1 MGGGEGMRQ
10 NNLSGRSLHSFV
22 EQFSNK
28 GTLVLH
34 CNEGSSTFHSTLM
47 MTSAQV
53 VETSVT
59 TTYNS
64 PSQDYTHPDDQTTPL
79 QVVTLLLFALSF
91 RFCSTLVNWICL
103 SLSLNGKYF
112 VFKINVNARDE
123 LIMLLIL
130 GLLFRKV
137 LNCWPPKGLHLISPC
152 NVSQES
158 HIKVT
163 RIKEMITN

>member
-1 MGGGEGMRQ
+1 MGGGGEGMRQ

-34 CNEGSSTFHSTLM
+34 CNEGSLTFHLTLM

-64 PSQDYTHPDDQTTPL
+64 PSQDYTHLDDQTTPL

-112 VFKINVNARDE
+112 VFKINVNARDVP
-123 LIMLLIL
+123 IMLLIL

-137 LNCWPPKGLHLISPC
+137 LDC
-152 NVSQES
+152 
-158 HIKVT
+158 
-163 RIKEMITN
+163 

>member
-1 MGGGEGMRQ
+1 MW
-10 NNLSGRSLHSFV
+10 SSF
-22 EQFSNK
+22 Q
-28 GTLVLH
+28 TLVLH

-53 VETSVT
+53 FETSVT

-64 PSQDYTHPDDQTTPL
+64 PSQDYTHPDDQTTPS

-103 SLSLNGKYF
+103 SQSLNGKYF
-112 VFKINVNARDE
+112 VFKINVNARDV
-123 LIMLLIL
+123 LVMLLIL

-137 LNCWPPKGLHLISPC
+137 LHC
-152 NVSQES
+152 
-158 HIKVT
+158 
-163 RIKEMITN
+163 